1 MSATEGKDPM
11 TDARAPGGREVL
23 LDRLRAAAA
32 ASAAQGERWPLLLA
46 DLLGGMGATWQESAE
61 VCADAAWQA
70 RAMGRSALLLL
81 EPHEI
86 ARHGEPTAA
95 RALRHLY
102 LNSLRYD
109 FRCQAIEE
117 LLAPHTSHGG
127 GELDCYSRALGA
139 FALLARS
146 DRGGYPLMDEVLA
159 QADDHAKTLHV
170 LLHGLWLAHG
180 LAGREEAMLRILD
193 RKAFAT
199 RTDPIALFREAT
211 AHRGLGH
218 YTQALAAIDEAVEH
232 LSPAAVHIHADFARE
247 RSLIIAMHE
256 LRQRPLASG

>member
-1 MSATEGKDPM
+1 MTHAT
-11 TDARAPGGREVL
+11 APGGREVL
-23 LDRLRAAAA
+23 LHRLRAAAA
-32 ASAAQGERWPLLLA
+32 ASAAQGECWPVLLA

-81 EPHEI
+81 EPHEVARRI
-86 ARHGEPTAA
+86 ARHDEPAAA

-109 FRCQAIEE
+109 FRCHSIED
-117 LLAPHTSHGG
+117 LFATLARHGG
-127 GELDCYSRALGA
+127 DELDCYSRALWA

-146 DRGGYPLMDEVLA
+146 DRSGYPCMEEVLA
-159 QADDHAKTLHV
+159 QAGNHAKTLHV

-180 LAGREEAMLRILD
+180 LAGRDEAMLRILGHE
-193 RKAFAT
+193 AFAD

-218 YTQALAAIDEAVEH
+218 YAQALAAIDEAVEH
-232 LSPAAVHIHADFARE
+232 LSPAAVHVHADFARE
-247 RSLIIAMHE
+247 RSLIIAMRE
-256 LRQRPLASG
+256 LGHRPGSCG